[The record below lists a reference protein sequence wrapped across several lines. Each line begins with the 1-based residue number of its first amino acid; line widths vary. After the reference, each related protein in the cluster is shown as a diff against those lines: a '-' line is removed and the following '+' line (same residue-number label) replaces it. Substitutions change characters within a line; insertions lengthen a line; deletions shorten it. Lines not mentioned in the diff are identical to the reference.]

1 MLWSM
6 PQGLLDVLRTA
17 PQVFAMPT
25 ADVGRVPAQMWANLG
40 ADVGPPSGA
49 DVPVTAT
56 AVQAAVPPLPLRAR
70 ASGTAEPSSVREI
83 AAQTAEPSAAA
94 TVSDVAVLARTA
106 RASAASLV

>member
-1 MLWSM
+1 MLWGM
-6 PQGLLDVLRTA
+6 PQGLLDVLCTA

-25 ADVGRVPAQMWANLG
+25 ADVGRVPMQMWANPG
-40 ADVGPPSGA
+40 GA
-49 DVPVTAT
+49 DVPVAAT

-70 ASGTAEPSSVREI
+70 TSGTAEPSSVREI